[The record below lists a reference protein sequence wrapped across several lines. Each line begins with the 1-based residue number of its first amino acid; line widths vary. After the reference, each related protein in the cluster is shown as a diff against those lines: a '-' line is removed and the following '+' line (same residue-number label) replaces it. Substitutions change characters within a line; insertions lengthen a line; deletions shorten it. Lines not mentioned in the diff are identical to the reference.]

1 MSKAI
6 FIGAHNDDCE
16 FDAGGM
22 AYFLAKQGWELLFL
36 VPCGLWHKKDAS
48 AEEIARWE
56 AEEQEAAAI
65 LGAKKIVLGDRMGDL
80 YENGH
85 KAILEIEKVILD
97 FKPDVAF
104 IHWPKDTHQ
113 EHRMIAKDSYQA
125 LCLAAVHGAGL
136 KEIYAFEAGITQSV
150 QYMDPDF
157 SIDITEAMPTLEKS
171 MSCFNQPTAH
181 GDGLIS
187 EKKLI
192 SSFRSK
198 YYRGSSPYAE
208 AYKIIKF
215 PSGNADF
222 LVKQAVQQQF
232 RWMGDVMK
240 PAFGEYYW

>member
-16 FDAGGM
+16 FGAGGM

-36 VPCGLWHKKDAS
+36 VPAGLWHKKDAT

-56 AEEQEAAAI
+56 KEEQEAAAI
-65 LGAKKIVLGDRMGDL
+65 LGAKKIVLGDRMRAY
-80 YENGH
+80 YESGQ
-85 KAILEIEKVILD
+85 KAVLEIEKVILD

-104 IHWPKDTHQ
+104 IHFPKDNHN
-113 EHRMIAKDSYQA
+113 EHRMVAKDSYQA
-125 LCLAAVHGAGL
+125 LTLACVHGCRL

-150 QYMDPDF
+150 QHMRPDF

-171 MSCFNQPTAH
+171 LNCFNQPTAN
-181 GDGLIS
+181 GAGLFE
-187 EKKLI
+187 EKNVI
-192 SSFRSK
+192 TSFRGK
-198 YYRGSSPYAE
+198 YYRGSAPYAE

-222 LVKQAVQQQF
+222 SIKPAVMEGF
-232 RWMGDVMK
+232 RWCGDPMK
-240 PAFGEYYW
+240 PAYGELYW

>member
-22 AYFLAKQGWELLFL
+22 AYFLHKQGWELLFL
-36 VPCGLWHKKDAS
+36 VPSGLWHKADAT

-65 LGAKKIVLGDRMGDL
+65 LGAKKIVLGDRAGSL
-80 YENGH
+80 YKSGH
-85 KAILEIEKVILD
+85 DSILEIEKVILD

-104 IHWPKDTHQ
+104 IHWPRDAHQ

-125 LCLAAVHGAGL
+125 LSLACVHKAGV

-150 QYMDPDF
+150 QYMQPDF
-157 SIDITEAMPTLEKS
+157 SISIDEAMPTLERS
-171 MSCFNQPTAH
+171 LGCFNQPTAH
-181 GDGLIS
+181 GDGLIA

-192 SSFRSK
+192 TSFRGK
-198 YYRGSSPYAE
+198 YYRGSSEYAE

-215 PSGNADF
+215 PAGNADF
-222 LVKQAVQQQF
+222 MIKPAVMEQF
-232 RWMGDVMK
+232 RWCGDSMK
-240 PAFGEYYW
+240 PAYSEYYW